1 MLIYSTFLGGISD
14 RRDNGY
20 SIDKSKFLSKGLET
34 LINTGFLALL
44 LVLIFKY
51 ACVDFST
58 QMNTLTSIHLCC
70 YNQHKCILKFR
81 GNLTILKLKIIKEV
95 ILMGKI
101 KEQHTSKKVRYIGTE
116 QFINAET
123 GVVEEFQVT
132 DIEERDFNFSK
143 VWMRNFISTLDLVG
157 NQKTRLAFWIIDH
170 LNKENQ
176 LIATFRSMAD
186 ETGISLFTVRETM
199 KILQDSD
206 FLRKVSNGVYTINPD
221 IYFKGT
227 RNARLNILSQYHEL
241 GETKP
246 QLTDEQKIDQIQKS
260 IALLQ
265 RELDKLTSK
274 KSNIINAE
282 RVFEPS
288 EALEN

>member
-1 MLIYSTFLGGISD
+1 
-14 RRDNGY
+14 
-20 SIDKSKFLSKGLET
+20 
-34 LINTGFLALL
+34 
-44 LVLIFKY
+44 
-51 ACVDFST
+51 
-58 QMNTLTSIHLCC
+58 
-70 YNQHKCILKFR
+70 
-81 GNLTILKLKIIKEV
+81 
-95 ILMGKI
+95 MGKI